1 MAQTA
6 EKVCIV
12 CNSGF
17 PGRVIQFVSCVD
29 CKGPVHLT
37 CIPGNKRG
45 KVLSKA
51 TYVLMNKNNEAF
63 FYKCSKCPTV
73 PVPEI
78 RVNLMAQVT
87 EVVDVVENSR
97 TTLAATF
104 KLILGPLHSSPK
116 KDLHPKP
123 RTDATDII
131 PFTPIDGDCRPI
143 ITPEIELAD
152 AFAGLPMIS
161 TNEEVNLPME
171 QGSNSLLERQMAT
184 LEDSE
189 RYNESAQPNSPM
201 ELTSFFARPVATQ
214 ESSLPS
220 LAQERSRDRSN
231 RSING
236 IRKWHIEPAA
246 GKRLKP
252 MLIDDTDR
260 GLGIRYTRKNGTV
273 MWRCNFRP
281 KKNPCHGLV
290 SQIGDK
296 FAEHHPHS
304 CNPKSHHKVNV
315 ILAAEAKK
323 YALDH
328 LNEPAQ
334 KVVEPLIVKVL
345 DGNPNWNPINPTTL
359 ARAVNRRG
367 SRCRS
372 EKAPNIHD
380 GRTNFRFENC
390 SKMSYPEKLDG
401 KQLLKAVSEVYC
413 ETNFLNEAFCYDDD
427 KDDLNNSNNTQQRKK
442 DHSKFQLQKRY
453 LNVRQKMRKYH
464 VQRYFRNDSQNNTD
478 GNEEW
483 EGTVCK

>member
-1 MAQTA
+1 MVCGISPPHTTHLPSFEHPPDAPSRYWFLQPQQPESVFRQGFFQLRQSHTPRRTLSSFQPTSLPA
-6 EKVCIV
+6 SLQSETTPSSIFSLLLEKPHSV
-12 CNSGF
+12 GWMPYF
-17 PGRVIQFVSCVD
+17 RM
-29 CKGPVHLT
+29 K
-37 CIPGNKRG
+37 
-45 KVLSKA
+45 
-51 TYVLMNKNNEAF
+51 M
-63 FYKCSKCPTV
+63 
-73 PVPEI
+73 
-78 RVNLMAQVT
+78 
-87 EVVDVVENSR
+87 
-97 TTLAATF
+97 TTQ
-104 KLILGPLHSSPK
+104 LHSSPK

-359 ARAVNRRG
+359 ARAVNR
-367 SRCRS
+367 
-372 EKAPNIHD
+372 
-380 GRTNFRFENC
+380 
-390 SKMSYPEKLDG
+390 
-401 KQLLKAVSEVYC
+401 
-413 ETNFLNEAFCYDDD
+413 
-427 KDDLNNSNNTQQRKK
+427 
-442 DHSKFQLQKRY
+442 
-453 LNVRQKMRKYH
+453 
-464 VQRYFRNDSQNNTD
+464 
-478 GNEEW
+478 
-483 EGTVCK
+483 